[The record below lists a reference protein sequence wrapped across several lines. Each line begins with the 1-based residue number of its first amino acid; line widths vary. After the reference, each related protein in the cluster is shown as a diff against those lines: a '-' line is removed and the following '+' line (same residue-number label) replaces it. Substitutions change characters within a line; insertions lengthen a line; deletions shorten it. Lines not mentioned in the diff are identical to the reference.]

1 MTKKKKG
8 TLKDMVKAP
17 RTIDIEGQLHMLA
30 WITPQEGKVL
40 KELGGSGK
48 KGPMGIPAYVA
59 GNIGGFSS
67 QAGDSD
73 AGGFDGRA
81 NERGPEKSSGQSSPM
96 GMDDER
102 DPYEGTGKTAMETLG
117 YDLSSQVP
125 GQGGRPM
132 GGITKQQYEDLPFYM
147 KSLYTE
153 DEEGNITG
161 EGISEIEL
169 GPKGRVTGFYH
180 EGTPP
185 GVLGVLAKALGFTPT
200 VYTGFGKGAGMNQP
214 EGEGGR
220 DPLQTIT
227 APVSV
232 APVEEE
238 EDTPLTQ
245 AMKDYYTMGVGTATQ
260 PSAITDIIQES
271 ASPIGSRYDKEKGL
285 LYLQDGTVID
295 IKTGKKVD
303 SKSRIKPLRISGLE
317 MFKPIGA

>member
-30 WITPQEGKVL
+30 WITPKEGKTL
-40 KELGGSGK
+40 KAMGGAGT
-48 KGPMGIPAYVA
+48 KGPMGIPMYLEPDAQSPGGSAY
-59 GNIGGFSS
+59 GG
-67 QAGDSD
+67 
-73 AGGFDGRA
+73 GGFDSGA
-81 NERGPEKSSGQSSPM
+81 NEGGPEKSGGQSSPM

-132 GGITKQQYEDLPFYM
+132 GGITKQQYENLPFYM

-169 GPKGRVTGFYH
+169 DPKGRVTGFYH

-185 GVLGVLAKALGFTPT
+185 GVLGMLAKSLGFTPT
-200 VYTGFGKGAGMNQP
+200 VYTGFGKGAAMNQP
-214 EGEGGR
+214 ERQGGR

-238 EDTPLTQ
+238 DTPLTQ
-245 AMKDYYTMGVGTATQ
+245 AMKDYYTMGVGTGTQ
-260 PSAITDIIQES
+260 PSAITDIIQETT
-271 ASPIGSRYDKEKGL
+271 SPIGSRYDKEKGL

>member
-81 NERGPEKSSGQSSPM
+81 NEGGPDSNVSTGGSKG
-96 GMDDER
+96 
-102 DPYEGTGKTAMETLG
+102 GTGLGSFQTAAGETI
-117 YDLSSQVP
+117 DSSRPEFGFGGVADIENVQKYVMDE
-125 GQGGRPM
+125 QGKIVGA
-132 GGITKQQYEDLPFYM
+132 
-147 KSLYTE
+147 
-153 DEEGNITG
+153 
-161 EGISEIEL
+161 
-169 GPKGRVTGFYH
+169 VH
-180 EGTPP
+180 EGKMP
-185 GVLGVLAKALGFTPT
+185 GFLGAIADALGFQTN
-200 VYTGFGKGAGMNQP
+200 VYTGKSGYNPMTPSNLYD
-214 EGEGGR
+214 R
-220 DPLQTIT
+220 DEPQRRDTIT
-227 APVSV
+227 PAVSV
-232 APVEEE
+232 APVEE